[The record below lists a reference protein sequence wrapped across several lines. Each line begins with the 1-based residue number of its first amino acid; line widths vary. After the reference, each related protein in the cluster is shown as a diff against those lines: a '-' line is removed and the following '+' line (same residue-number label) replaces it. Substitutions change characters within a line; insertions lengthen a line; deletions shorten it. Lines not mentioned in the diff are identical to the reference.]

1 MMMTK
6 VDVKNMHSTELRKLK
21 KMIQEELN
29 FRDDKGKE
37 IANRQQQQKKGRDK
51 L

>member
-29 FRDDKGKE
+29 FREDVGKE
-37 IANRQQQQKKGRDK
+37 IETITEGKKEK
-51 L
+51 HE